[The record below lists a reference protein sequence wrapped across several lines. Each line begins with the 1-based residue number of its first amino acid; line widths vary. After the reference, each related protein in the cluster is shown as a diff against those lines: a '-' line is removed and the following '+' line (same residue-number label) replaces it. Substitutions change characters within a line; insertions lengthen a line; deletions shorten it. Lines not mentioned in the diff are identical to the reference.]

1 MAVRPSE
8 VLNVTEPDLHTVADL
23 VRALVDGAWVNL
35 VPDIDPELA
44 PPPRGALAAIFSAR
58 GPMLPLVTITAPET
72 PGGPLSVGIEH
83 GAGPRALDRLADAD
97 HALPAGWRRVADH
110 PRRGLVLTVPGDAD
124 PDEVVD
130 WLVHA
135 AHVLCPIPLPPG
147 WLAQSYRP

>member
-8 VLNVTEPDLHTVADL
+8 VLNVTEPDLRPVADL

-58 GPMLPLVTITAPET
+58 GPVLPLVTVTAPET

-83 GAGPRALDRLADAD
+83 GAGPRTLERLADAT
-97 HALPAGWRRVADH
+97 P
-110 PRRGLVLTVPGDAD
+110 D
-124 PDEVVD
+124 PDEVVV

>member
-8 VLNVTEPDLHTVADL
+8 VLHVTEPDLQPVADL
-23 VRALVDGAWVNL
+23 VRELVHGAWVNL

-58 GPMLPLVTITAPET
+58 GPVLPLVTITAPEA
-72 PGGPLSVGIEH
+72 PGGPLSVGVEH
-83 GAGPRALDRLADAD
+83 GAGPRALEHLAEAD
-97 HALPAGWRRVADH
+97 HALPAGWRKLADH

-124 PDEVVD
+124 PLALVD

-135 AHVLCPIPLPPG
+135 AHVLCSIPLPAG